1 MLFTQ
6 HPRVAVASFPQR
18 TDEFP
23 ESLAATDFGPTHFAG
38 THAQTRCEL
47 EKVSCR
53 PPPGTRLSLT
63 DLPAFGKKGRSQQA
77 RAALAQDAATP
88 ATPTPPFSPGDI
100 TIQRPGGRNTVIHMP
115 PGGFANTI
123 PPQARDI
130 SVAFFLMVAAIIIGL
145 PLARAFARRMDRRGG
160 AAQIP
165 NEISS
170 QLTHLNQAVDAIAL
184 EVERISEGQRF
195 AARLLS
201 EQRDAG
207 SQTLPS
213 GANR

>member
-1 MLFTQ
+1 MTRTMIGMQ
-6 HPRVAVASFPQR
+6 GTGTNATTRPATAGQNPRAT
-18 TDEFP
+18 TDQDIQK
-23 ESLAATDFGPTHFAG
+23 AAQDLRRAIRENVNQELMKAN
-38 THAQTRCEL
+38 AQE
-47 EKVSCR
+47 
-53 PPPGTRLSLT
+53 
-63 DLPAFGKKGRSQQA
+63 QA

-115 PGGFANTI
+115 PGGFTNTI

-130 SVAFFLMVAAIIIGL
+130 SVAFFLMIAAIIIGL

>member
-1 MLFTQ
+1 MQGRQGTNATTRPATAGQ
-6 HPRVAVASFPQR
+6 NPRAT
-18 TDEFP
+18 TDQDIQK
-23 ESLAATDFGPTHFAG
+23 AAQDLRKAIRDNVNRELIKAN
-38 THAQTRCEL
+38 AQE
-47 EKVSCR
+47 
-53 PPPGTRLSLT
+53 
-63 DLPAFGKKGRSQQA
+63 QA
-77 RAALAQDAATP
+77 RAALAQDATP
-88 ATPTPPFSPGDI
+88 ATPTPPALPGDI
-100 TIQRPGGRNTVIHMP
+100 TIQRPDGRNTVIHMP

-130 SVAFFLMVAAIIIGL
+130 SVAFFLMIAAIIIGL

-165 NEISS
+165 NEIST

-195 AARLLS
+195 TARLLS
-201 EQRDAG
+201 EQRDAA

>member
-1 MLFTQ
+1 MTSTIMTIQGKSATTGPATTTQ
-6 HPRVAVASFPQR
+6 NPRAT
-18 TDEFP
+18 TDQDIQK
-23 ESLAATDFGPTHFAG
+23 AAQDLRQAIRENVNQELMKAN
-38 THAQTRCEL
+38 AQE
-47 EKVSCR
+47 
-53 PPPGTRLSLT
+53 
-63 DLPAFGKKGRSQQA
+63 QA

-100 TIQRPGGRNTVIHMP
+100 TIQRPDGRNTVIHMP

-130 SVAFFLMVAAIIIGL
+130 SVAFFLMIAAIIIGL

-207 SQTLPS
+207 SQTLPA

>member
-1 MLFTQ
+1 MTRTMIGMQGTGTNATTRPATTTQ
-6 HPRVAVASFPQR
+6 NPRAT
-18 TDEFP
+18 TDQDIQK
-23 ESLAATDFGPTHFAG
+23 AAQDLRQAIRENVNQELMKAN
-38 THAQTRCEL
+38 AQE
-47 EKVSCR
+47 
-53 PPPGTRLSLT
+53 
-63 DLPAFGKKGRSQQA
+63 AA
-77 RAALAQDAATP
+77 RAAIAQGATP
-88 ATPTPPFSPGDI
+88 VTPTPPALPGDF
-100 TIQRPGGRNTVIHMP
+100 TIQRPDGRNTIIHMP

>member
-1 MLFTQ
+1 MTRTMIGMQ
-6 HPRVAVASFPQR
+6 GTGTNATTRPATAGQNPRAT
-18 TDEFP
+18 TDQDIQK
-23 ESLAATDFGPTHFAG
+23 AAQDLRRAIRENVNQELMKAN
-38 THAQTRCEL
+38 AQE
-47 EKVSCR
+47 
-53 PPPGTRLSLT
+53 
-63 DLPAFGKKGRSQQA
+63 QA

-100 TIQRPGGRNTVIHMP
+100 TIQRPDGRNTVIHMP

-130 SVAFFLMVAAIIIGL
+130 SVAFFLMIAAIIIGL

>member
-1 MLFTQ
+1 MTRTMIGMQ
-6 HPRVAVASFPQR
+6 GTGTNATTRPATAGQNPRAT
-18 TDEFP
+18 TDQDIQK
-23 ESLAATDFGPTHFAG
+23 AAQDLREAIRNNVNRELIKAN
-38 THAQTRCEL
+38 AQE
-47 EKVSCR
+47 
-53 PPPGTRLSLT
+53 
-63 DLPAFGKKGRSQQA
+63 QA

-100 TIQRPGGRNTVIHMP
+100 TIQRPDGRNTVIHMP